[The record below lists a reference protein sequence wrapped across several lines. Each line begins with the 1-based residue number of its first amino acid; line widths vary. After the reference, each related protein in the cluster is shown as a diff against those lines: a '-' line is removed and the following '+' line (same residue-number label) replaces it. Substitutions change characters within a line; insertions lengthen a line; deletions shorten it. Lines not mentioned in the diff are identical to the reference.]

1 MCNSETVP
9 IMMRLKPLQ
18 TFLLATLCI
27 TSLAP
32 TITFPAEQED
42 PESRHTRQWNFDGAA
57 PGTLPSSFT
66 VGTLFDGRAAGEWKI
81 LITDRAK
88 SPSQVLAQLQP
99 KGTDQAHKLLLLEG
113 TASTNIDAEV
123 SYLAVAG
130 KADLGGGL
138 VWHATDDRHYY
149 LLRASSVEQK
159 VRLYRVVKG
168 VQQVVKQ
175 IDRPVPATGWHKL
188 RVIQRGCELKALYDD
203 AVLFRICDQT
213 FSSGRIGL
221 WTKADAVTYFD
232 DLTLRLLD

>member
-1 MCNSETVP
+1 
-9 IMMRLKPLQ
+9 MMRLKPLQ

-42 PESRHTRQWNFDGAA
+42 PESQHTRQWDFDGAA

-66 VGTLFDGRAAGEWKI
+66 VGTLFDGRAAGDWKV

-99 KGTDQAHKLLLLEG
+99 KGTDQAHKLLLVEG
-113 TASTNIDAEV
+113 TARTNIDAEV

-138 VWHATDDRHYY
+138 VWHATDDRNYY

-203 AVLFRICDQT
+203 AVLFRICDQA